1 MITPATDLDAAIAA
15 AERDTIVVWRGERIP
30 FLELPDRIAA
40 TDGRNERNG
49 MYTSWIDALEAT
61 NRLRRDRL
69 TTLRGRTTNP
79 DAPGGG
85 GAGFALE
92 LERFALMSET
102 VYYAALRRRL
112 ALIGIEQGDATL
124 ADAWYIERGSAWS
137 SWFGPRDVERAATE
151 TGRAGSPETHL
162 DGWRS
167 GHAALSGG
175 GSSDS
180 GAGASAVRELYR
192 WLVADPTWLAGP
204 LRMGP
209 DDIMGFADFAAY
221 ARLWDVRE
229 AIGTYLYGLRVA
241 ATDDESL
248 QRAYYSGIVG
258 NIVGVAMPEAAY
270 LVAVPSP
277 GAAEAE

>member
-61 NRLRRDRL
+61 NPLRRERL
-69 TTLRGRTTNP
+69 TAWRAGSNSSGKAAE
-79 DAPGGG
+79 DGGE
-85 GAGFALE
+85 AFALE

-102 VYYAALRRRL
+102 VYFAALRRHL

-137 SWFGPRDVERAATE
+137 SWFGSRDVERAAKE
-151 TGRAGSPETHL
+151 TGRQGDVQARHE
-162 DGWRS
+162 GWRS
-167 GHAALSGG
+167 GRAGLAGG
-175 GSSDS
+175 DDPEG

-192 WLVADPTWLAGP
+192 WLVADPTWLAEA

-209 DDIMGFADFAAY
+209 EDVFGFADFASY
-221 ARLWDVRE
+221 ARLWEVRE
-229 AIGTYLYGLRVA
+229 AIGTHLYGLRVA

-248 QRAYYSGIVG
+248 QRA
-258 NIVGVAMPEAAY
+258 
-270 LVAVPSP
+270 
-277 GAAEAE
+277 